1 VDAIACGA
9 GTNKMS
15 FYRNFVSKGELVA
28 RSLRE
33 AEAEAWEW
41 WGATVA
47 GVSMVRLSTVRSFA
61 TGKSDLMKRALA
73 MCCVG
78 LLAAHFTSAYG
89 EGRAMLRL
97 VQTISLPGVN
107 GRLDHMAIDLEK
119 KRLFLAAVANGTL
132 EVIDLAA
139 GKVIISLPGIKD
151 AQDAIF
157 LGGHFNKLYVSS
169 LDGTLRIFQG
179 ETFRLVQALKLEPDP
194 NRLLYDPA
202 TDFIYFGYGGQN
214 AGFDTYERVGIML
227 AKRGAQSDQ
236 FVADMIAPTY
246 RPGHL
251 ADLAMD
257 DDGRLLV
264 CDSRADLIFLFD
276 TRKRELVKSWPAHGD
291 GAADMSLD
299 RARHRLFVGTR
310 IPPELTVYDSQS
322 GKEIVSLPGPQTM
335 DGVFYDPELKRIYVS
350 GGRWYETPEA
360 SPGWVYV
367 YQQRDVDHYEL
378 ISKIM
383 TRPGSGTSL
392 FVPRVNRLYVAS
404 QMIGDQE
411 AAILV
416 FEPVP

>member
-1 VDAIACGA
+1 MR
-9 GTNKMS
+9 KL
-15 FYRNFVSKGELVA
+15 F
-28 RSLRE
+28 
-33 AEAEAWEW
+33 
-41 WGATVA
+41 
-47 GVSMVRLSTVRSFA
+47 
-61 TGKSDLMKRALA
+61 A
-73 MCCVG
+73 MCCIAMIAG
-78 LLAAHFTSAYG
+78 FTSKTPAR
-89 EGRAMLRL
+89 EQEALRL
-97 VQTISLPGVN
+97 VQTIPLPGVA
-107 GRLDHMAIDLEK
+107 GRLDHMAVDLEK
-119 KRLFLAAVANGTL
+119 KRLFVAAVTNGTL
-132 EVIDLAA
+132 EVLDLSA
-139 GKVIISLPGIKD
+139 GKVINSLTGIKD
-151 AQDAIF
+151 TQDALF

-202 TDFIYFGYGGQN
+202 TDLIYFGYGGQN
-214 AGFDTYERVGIML
+214 AGFETYERIGIMQ

-264 CDSRADLIFLFD
+264 CDSRADLIFQFD
-276 TRKRELVKSWPAHGD
+276 TRKRELLKSWPARGD
-291 GAADMSLD
+291 GAGDLSLD

-310 IPPELTVYDSQS
+310 IPPEMTVYDSLS
-322 GKEIVSLPGPQTM
+322 GRQIASLAGPETM
-335 DGVFYDPELKRIYVS
+335 DGVYYDAELRRIYMS
-350 GGRWYETPEA
+350 GGRWYGTPEA

-367 YQQRDVDHYEL
+367 YQQQDPDHYEL
-378 ISKIM
+378 VSKIL

-392 FVPRVNRLYVAS
+392 FVPGLNRLYVAS
-404 QMIGDQE
+404 QAIGTQE